1 MIQPGSLS
9 NKKMKQKNYSF
20 TVTTVMNGWLIT
32 IQNEFVSKN
41 AVVQSDGKDRIIDL
55 QNHLDAIV
63 EELER
68 EML

>member
-68 EML
+68 EMQ

>member
-55 QNHLDAIV
+55 QNNLDAIV

-68 EML
+68 EMQ